1 MDTAQQSEHT
11 IRAFKGKSFLPALT
25 VYDYPMTRLLD
36 ELGIPLLLVGDSLG
50 MVVLGYPDTTHVTM
64 EEMLHHVRAAARANP
79 RGFLV
84 ADMPYQSY
92 QNPDQAL
99 THATQ
104 LKEAGAKGVK
114 LEGGQEVA
122 PQIQAILQSGIPCV
136 GHLGMLP
143 QRVVEEGGYRIKG
156 RSEQEKA
163 SLLENA
169 ELLAKLG
176 VCALVLEL
184 VQSDLARE
192 ITHRVSIPTIGIGSG
207 DDCDGQILVTQDLIG
222 GFPWFRPKFVTPVM
236 ESASLLQ
243 KSVDAWR
250 GEQSE
255 RYRKAF
261 SPSPTV
267 AHHRT

>member
-1 MDTAQQSEHT
+1 M
-11 IRAFKGKSFLPALT
+11 
-25 VYDYPMTRLLD
+25 
-36 ELGIPLLLVGDSLG
+36 
-50 MVVLGYPDTTHVTM
+50 
-64 EEMLHHVRAAARANP
+64 
-79 RGFLV
+79 
-84 ADMPYQSY
+84 
-92 QNPDQAL
+92 
-99 THATQ
+99 
-104 LKEAGAKGVK
+104 
-114 LEGGQEVA
+114 A

-156 RSEQEKA
+156 RNEQEKD

-169 ELLAKLG
+169 ALLAKLG

-250 GEQSE
+250 SEQSE
-255 RYRKAF
+255 RYRKVF
-261 SPSPTV
+261 SPSPIV